1 MRLIGFILGVLL
13 IFGLIRLFFP
23 FDLNLSS
30 WMAAWNKPSGQA
42 RRAVPMP
49 PAAPLGGDRRV
60 PGVEEGD
67 DKERLPPGDVAL
79 SDGNSASG
87 GRQEGGKLTSEGEN
101 HQTATLSPDPVSQQT
116 PPPLPSGLPL
126 ETEGNPFPTP
136 VGEKKWQP
144 FWKPF
149 STLGSAQGFARNIA
163 EKTGLEVKPRQLRPG
178 LYEVEFSYGDEGE
191 KIANARLIERELGL
205 KLELPDPGP

>member
-1 MRLIGFILGVLL
+1 MRLLGFILGVLL
-13 IFGLIRLFFP
+13 ILGLIRLFFP
-23 FDLNLSS
+23 FDVNLSS

-42 RRAVPMP
+42 RRAVLLP

-67 DKERLPPGDVAL
+67 DKERPPPDHVAL

-87 GRQEGGKLTSEGEN
+87 GRQEGGKLTFESEN
-101 HQTATLSPDPVSQQT
+101 QQTATFSPHPLSQQT
-116 PPPLPSGLPL
+116 PSPRASGSSSDAQ
-126 ETEGNPFPTP
+126 GGPFPTP
-136 VGEKKWQP
+136 VGGKKWQP

-178 LYEVEFSYGDEGE
+178 LYEVVFSYGDEGE
-191 KIANARLIERELGL
+191 KIANARLIEGELGL
-205 KLELPDPGP
+205 KLESPDPGP